1 MKNQRTFFSF
11 FLTLCIVGLS
21 YAQSSAVSG
30 TVSDADGPLPGAT
43 VVVKGTNTGVTTDF
57 DGNFSIQAAG
67 DDILVV
73 SYVGFESQQVGV
85 SNQTNISVVLSSSNE
100 LDEVIITCSRANR

>member
-43 VVVKGTNTGVTTDF
+43 CCDSKPTYETTNM
-57 DGNFSIQAAG
+57 SSPAA
-67 DDILVV
+67 
-73 SYVGFESQQVGV
+73 
-85 SNQTNISVVLSSSNE
+85 
-100 LDEVIITCSRANR
+100 

>member
-1 MKNQRTFFSF
+1 MLF
-11 FLTLCIVGLS
+11 VGLS
-21 YAQSSAVSG
+21 YGQQANVTG

-67 DDILVV
+67 DDVLVV
-73 SYVGFESQQVGV
+73 SYVGFESQEVNV
-85 SNQTNISVVLSSSNE
+85 SNQNISWW
-100 LDEVIITCSRANR
+100 CSTQAMNLTK

>member
-1 MKNQRTFFSF
+1 MLNQQ
-11 FLTLCIVGLS
+11 CI
-21 YAQSSAVSG
+21 G

-67 DDILVV
+67 DDTLVV
-73 SYVGFESQQVGV
+73 SYVGFQSQSCCRKPDKYFCG
-85 SNQTNISVVLSSSNE
+85 IE
-100 LDEVIITCSRANR
+100 L